1 MTGDAWRQELAR
13 RDSLGAPDELTE
25 MVAALPW
32 AQREE
37 LRAWL
42 LQHMT
47 PPGVEDAT
55 GREAARREIDA
66 AMPWIRTEALPY
78 LVRMARALA
87 ERR

>member
-1 MTGDAWRQELAR
+1 MTSTAWRQELAR
-13 RDSLGAPDELTE
+13 TDSLGRADDLQE

-42 LQHMT
+42 ICHQ
-47 PPGVEDAT
+47 GEKVEMDPTAD
-55 GREAARREIDA
+55 AARREIGVLL
-66 AMPWIRTEALPY
+66 PWIRPDALPY